1 MARYP
6 AIAATSDA
14 ILGLLQTAAIG
25 SEFAGISLAHYQA
38 KNLEK
43 PMNQGISLVL
53 YRVNVSANRNLPP
66 RRGLDGKRYRPPLP
80 LDLHYL
86 VIAWADDT
94 IKQQRLLGWAIRTIE
109 DSPVLPAGVL
119 NQHGPEPDVFRP
131 SETVELVWENLTQQD
146 TTNIWDAA
154 KAKEQPSA
162 AYVARYVEIESEIP
176 LVDGALVQT
185 RELDYAEAGAPA

>member
-25 SEFAGISLAHYQA
+25 ADFPGLAFEHYQA

-43 PMNQGISLVL
+43 PMSQGISLVL

-66 RRGLDGKRYRPPLP
+66 RRGVDGKRYRPPLP

-94 IKQQRLLGWAIRTIE
+94 IMQQRLLGWAIRTIE
-109 DSPVLPAGVL
+109 DSPVLPAAVL

-154 KAKEQPSA
+154 KA
-162 AYVARYVEIESEIP
+162 
-176 LVDGALVQT
+176 
-185 RELDYAEAGAPA
+185 

>member
-25 SEFAGISLAHYQA
+25 SEFAGLSLEHYQA

-66 RRGLDGKRYRPPLP
+66 RRGVDGRRYRPPLP

-131 SETVELVWENLTQQD
+131 SETVELVWENLSQQD

-154 KAKEQPSA
+154 KAKEQPAA
-162 AYVARYVEIESEIP
+162 AYLARYVEIESEIP
-176 LVDGALVQT
+176 LVEAAPVQT
-185 RELDYAEAGAPA
+185 RELDYAEATPA

>member
-6 AIAATSDA
+6 AVAATSDA

-25 SEFAGISLAHYQA
+25 SEFAGISFAHYQA
-38 KNLEK
+38 KNLDK
-43 PMNQGISLVL
+43 PMNQGIALLL

-66 RRGLDGKRYRPPLP
+66 RLRNDGKRYRPPLP

-86 VIAWADDT
+86 LIPWADDT
-94 IKQQRLLGWAIRTIE
+94 IKQQRLLGWAIRTLE
-109 DSPVLPAGVL
+109 DTPILPAGIL
-119 NQHGPEPDVFRP
+119 NQHGPEPDTFGP
-131 SETVELVWENLTQQD
+131 GETVELVWENLSQQD

-176 LVDGALVQT
+176 LTEAPLVQT
-185 RELDYAEAGAPA
+185 RELDYADMTT